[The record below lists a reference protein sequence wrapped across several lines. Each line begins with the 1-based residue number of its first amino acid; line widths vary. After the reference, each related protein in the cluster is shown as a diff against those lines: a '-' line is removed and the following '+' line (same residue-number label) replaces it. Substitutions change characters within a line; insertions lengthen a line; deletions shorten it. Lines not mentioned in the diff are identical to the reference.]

1 MRRILL
7 SILPLLMLSAC
18 GSQKPLCAAGT
29 AEAVVASTE
38 PATQFGSILR
48 SIVSRTATVASAQKR
63 QSAGF
68 DAKLTEAVNASVARH
83 QDVWINNMVSGW
95 KRLEP
100 QELQAACSAINGR
113 NKDAFMQLATKI
125 GPDIQRLNEPLLRRA
140 GAEVLAAIDK

>member
-7 SILPLLMLSAC
+7 SILPLLILSAC

-48 SIVSRTATVASAQKR
+48 SIVSRTSTIASAQKR

-68 DAKLTEAVNASVARH
+68 DAKLTDAVNASVARH
-83 QDVWINNMVSGW
+83 QDAWINNMVSGW
-95 KRLEP
+95 KKLESKD
-100 QELQAACSAINGR
+100 LQAACASINKR
-113 NKDAFMQLATKI
+113 DKDAFMQHAMKV

-140 GAEVLAAIDK
+140 GAEVLAAVDQ